1 MLHSK
6 NINRNHQEAVSGGA
20 RRIGLLSILGLVSSI
35 GIGLVGAQA
44 THATNCTDSGAS
56 CVAVQ
61 FGQPVGDRT
70 VNPSSNIYSATQF
83 YLPVSINI
91 THGAGYAVDYSV
103 KVYGSGSALT
113 DTTNANNSIPSVLQ
127 NTSYNDLG
135 KNGSEWG
142 MRWNFGDKLED
153 TYTDY
158 RPIPGSSSDAAAVV
172 VADGK
177 MDKNTSSLTK
187 QLTLGFAVAV
197 DGNQA
202 SGSYSNTVTVAVVA
216 SPKDAR
222 TLFDISTMQE
232 MTPEICARTTTPTTK
247 TISSSLDINVGSDG
261 TTPYTDLID
270 TTGKYQGNGAYVPQR
285 ELTDTRDG
293 KKYTIRKLAD
303 GNCWM
308 VSNLEFDL
316 VPTASKDAS
325 TGTAPTDTYS
335 TTGEDKLTGSQIILT
350 NKDTDLNTI
359 REWTPAIAAEL
370 YGEAG
375 TVYRTQRN
383 AGQGELTGVVSVAK
397 AAPWAQ
403 DGTDGLRS
411 FSSTAGFSGDPYSTK
426 VADTPA
432 FSIASTGEP
441 WQKFGNLYNW
451 TAATLGSGTSLTVH
465 GESAKDSICPKGW
478 KLPYDSGND
487 SFSNLLKAYSL
498 PATNT
503 TNVPAR
509 VNQIANFPL
518 NFMRTGIYNY
528 DGNIRFQKA
537 DGNWWGATRLSS
549 GMSKGMY
556 TSLNH
561 IHVNNG
567 SYAGLGT
574 ALRCVAHKE

>member
-1 MLHSK
+1 MLHAK
-6 NINRNHQEAVSGGA
+6 NTNFNHRLG
-20 RRIGLLSILGLVSSI
+20 IFTLLGFLASAGISLASSNPTY
-35 GIGLVGAQA
+35 A
-44 THATNCTDSGAS
+44 TSCTDSGVS

-70 VNPSSNIYSATQF
+70 VNPSSNVYSATQF

-91 THGAGYAVDYSV
+91 EHSAGYAIDYSV
-103 KVYGSGSALT
+103 KVYGSGNSLV
-113 DTTNANNSIPSVLQ
+113 DTNNSSNSIPSILQ

-142 MRWNFGDKLED
+142 MRWNFGDKIED
-153 TYTDY
+153 AYTDY
-158 RPIPGSSSDAAAVV
+158 RPIPASSDDTSAIV

-177 MDKNTSSLTK
+177 MDKNANSLTK

-247 TISSSLDINVGSDG
+247 TISSSLDINVGPDG

-270 TTGKYQGNGAYVPQR
+270 TTGKYQDDGAYVPQK

-316 VPTASKDAS
+316 VPTTSKDM
-325 TGTAPTDTYS
+325 TNGTTPTDAYS
-335 TTGEDKLTGSQIILT
+335 TTGEDKLTGTQIILT
-350 NKDTDLNTI
+350 NKDTDLNSI

-370 YGEAG
+370 YGTAG
-375 TVYRTQRN
+375 TVYQTQRN
-383 AGQGELTGVVSVAK
+383 GGQNADSDTLTT
-397 AAPWAQ
+397 WANNGS
-403 DGTDGLRS
+403 DGFRS
-411 FSSTAGFSGDPYSTK
+411 FSNTAGYPNELYSTK
-426 VADTPA
+426 VANTPT
-432 FSIASTGEP
+432 FSTANTGKP

-451 TAATLGSGTSLTVH
+451 TAATLGSSTKVASDNQN
-465 GESAKDSICPKGW
+465 AADSVCPKGW
-478 KLPYDSGND
+478 KLPYAAGND
-487 SFSNLLKAYSL
+487 SFSNLLGTYGL
-498 PATNT
+498 T
-503 TNVPAR
+503 T
-509 VNQIANFPL
+509 VNGDNIPIQANQLANFPL
-518 NFMRTGIYNY
+518 NFLRTGDY
-528 DGNIRFQKA
+528 DFSKGRVLYRTSEGA
-537 DGNWWGATRLSS
+537 WWSATRSS
-549 GMSKGMY
+549 TTLTIRLY
-556 TSLNH
+556 TSAL
-561 IHVNNG
+561 HVQPQRESARG
-567 SYAGLGT
+567 FGFAI
-574 ALRCVAHKE
+574 RCVAHK